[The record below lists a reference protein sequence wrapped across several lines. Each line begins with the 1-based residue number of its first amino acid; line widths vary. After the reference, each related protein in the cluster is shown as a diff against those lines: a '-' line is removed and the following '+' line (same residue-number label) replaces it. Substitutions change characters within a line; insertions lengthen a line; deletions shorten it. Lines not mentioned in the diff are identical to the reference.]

1 MLLRHGDG
9 GVGGVPGAAGVD
21 SPYGELLGCG
31 RNFQDGSGEASSLKA
46 QLVRGRQSES
56 DGKGRLGIPPYRLQ
70 LARMRLLR
78 LDILT
83 PLHDSSRPGP
93 QTGGKEKRNLR
104 PFGWQLLRHSEQQ
117 GLQSVTLARV
127 PQLLPQLLACS
138 QRVPERGKG
147 EGRRDIR

>member
-31 RNFQDGSGEASSLKA
+31 RSFWDGSGEASSLKA

-70 LARMRLLR
+70 VASMR
-78 LDILT
+78 
-83 PLHDSSRPGP
+83 
-93 QTGGKEKRNLR
+93 
-104 PFGWQLLRHSEQQ
+104 
-117 GLQSVTLARV
+117 
-127 PQLLPQLLACS
+127 
-138 QRVPERGKG
+138 
-147 EGRRDIR
+147 